1 MDSVIPKEMQGIY
14 NCLAPAITVFCEAQL
29 DARYLEKCL
38 AALEKL
44 CRKRPSPLLSGNLN
58 TWAAGIMYF
67 VCAQNDRF
75 VCGCKNRLDAA
86 EVAGF
91 FGLSVNT
98 ASTKASQIRKMFRVK
113 TYNERCWS
121 FDDGSD
127 DPWRVD
133 PPM

>member
-14 NCLAPAITVFCEAQL
+14 NCLVPAITVFCEAQL

-58 TWAAGIMYF
+58 TWAAGIVYF

-75 VCGCKNRLDAA
+75 VRGRKNRLDAA

-91 FGLSVNT
+91 FDLSVNT
-98 ASTKASQIRKMFRVK
+98 ASTR
-113 TYNERCWS
+113 
-121 FDDGSD
+121 
-127 DPWRVD
+127 
-133 PPM
+133 PPRYEKCSA